1 MRTYLSST
9 LIGIIVGIT
18 ATAILIYMSRPVKLD
33 DQSYKVTASK
43 VHGALYVDHEGRYL
57 IIENNPYNEVVFYM
71 HNCSIMMTNTI
82 CVSRSEQELI
92 GKLIAVRYL

>member
-1 MRTYLSST
+1 MNKYLSSS
-9 LIGIIVGIT
+9 LIGIIAGIT
-18 ATAILIYMSRPVKLD
+18 TTAILIYMSRPIKLD

-43 VHGALYVDHEGRYL
+43 VQGALYIDHEDRYL
-57 IIENNPYNEVVFYM
+57 LIENNPYNEVVFYK

-82 CVSRSEQELI
+82 CISRSEQELI

>member
-1 MRTYLSST
+1 MNKHLSSL
-9 LIGIIVGIT
+9 LIGIT
-18 ATAILIYMSRPVKLD
+18 ATASLIYMSRPIKLD

-43 VHGALYVDHEGRYL
+43 VQGALYIDHEDRYL
-57 IIENNPYNEVVFYM
+57 LIENNPYNEVVFYK

-82 CVSRSEQELI
+82 CISRSEQELI